1 MYTERQKKILTMLS
15 LERELSVPLFS
26 RTLEVSEV
34 TIRKD
39 LTTLERMGCLTR
51 THGGAR
57 IAEDFRLIRTID
69 TRLQERL
76 PEKLAIA
83 KTACRRISPGDVI
96 FLDAG
101 STTLLL
107 AREITQMPIHV
118 VTNSLDIM
126 AELSRS
132 ETVTLSCLGGN
143 FRRESGAFVGPT
155 AERSVS
161 SMQFTSCFMGTTG
174 FTDTGIFTA
183 QNSLESEIKRLVLE
197 NSSERT
203 ILADASKFGR
213 SAFSV
218 FARPEDIDV
227 LITDELFTGADL
239 YSALGITVITAALQ
253 PSD

>member
-1 MYTERQKKILTMLS
+1 MYTDRQKKILTMLS
-15 LERELSVPLFS
+15 TERELTVPLFS
-26 RTLEVSEV
+26 RTLGVSEV
-34 TIRKD
+34 TVRKD

-69 TRLQERL
+69 TRLQEQL

-107 AREITQMPIHV
+107 AREIAQMSLHV

-143 FRRESGAFVGPT
+143 YRRESGAFVGPT

-161 SMQFTSCFMGTTG
+161 SMHFTSCFMGTSG
-174 FTDTGIFTA
+174 FSDTGLFSA

-197 NSSERT
+197 NSSQRT

-218 FARPEDIDV
+218 FARPGDV
-227 LITDELFTGADL
+227 DFLVTDEAFSGVER
-239 YSALGITVITAALQ
+239 YSALGIIVITAVRQ
-253 PSD
+253 SPG